1 MQVVFWVMFIV
12 IGAVAGFFFYEFEK
26 SQEKIFQL
34 ESDLYELKHMKSR
47 TETVL
52 IRDEYERYKKG
63 GNPYTVLANIGN
75 IVNKKELD
83 SDQTEI

>member
-1 MQVVFWVMFIV
+1 MNYLLFTMLVV
-12 IGAVAGFFFYEFEK
+12 IGAVAGFFFYEFEE

-47 TETVL
+47 TEIVL